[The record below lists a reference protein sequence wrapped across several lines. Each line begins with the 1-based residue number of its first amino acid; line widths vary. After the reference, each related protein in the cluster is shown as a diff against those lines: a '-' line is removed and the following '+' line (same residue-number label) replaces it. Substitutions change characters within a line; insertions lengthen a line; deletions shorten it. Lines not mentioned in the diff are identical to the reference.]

1 MVINV
6 IMPQLGESIVE
17 GTINKWLVQEGD
29 EIKEMAPMLEVG
41 SDKVDTDVPSPAD
54 GVILK
59 LYAAEGETLAV
70 GTLIAAIGQ
79 AGEAAPDA
87 EETTPSVSVE
97 APLRASAPAPPA
109 DSGQDLGFVSP
120 VVARLAAEH
129 NIDLKQVVG
138 TGLKGRIRKKDV
150 LAHIEQSGAEGSPK
164 PPLDVGGRL
173 EGGER
178 LPYEIDD
185 PIAEQP
191 ASGDQIVPLSRM
203 RRLIAEHMVQSKR
216 TSPHVATVFDCD
228 LTAVVKHRYAHKD
241 AFARDGANLT
251 FTPYFV
257 AAIVSA
263 LKLHPLANSAWSD
276 EGIVLKRAIN
286 VGMATAIDDGLVV
299 PVIKNAD
306 SLNLLGLTRTINDL
320 AQRARADQLKPDELQ
335 SGTFTLTNHG
345 TSGSLFAMPII
356 NQPQTG
362 ILGVGK
368 IHKAPVVIS
377 QGHPLLPDATDA
389 IAIRPIAYL
398 SFTFDHRVLDG
409 AMADAFVSTV
419 KRVLERWEI

>member
-1 MVINV
+1 
-6 IMPQLGESIVE
+6 MPQLGESIVE

-29 EIKEMAPMLEVG
+29 AIKKMDPLLEVG
-41 SDKVDTDVPSPAD
+41 SDKVDTEVPSPAA

-59 LYAAEGETLAV
+59 LYAAEGETVAV
-70 GTLIAAIGQ
+70 GTIIAAIGQ
-79 AGEAAPDA
+79 AGEVAPGAPETAPSASA
-87 EETTPSVSVE
+87 ETP
-97 APLRASAPAPPA
+97 AIAIAPAPPV
-109 DSGQDLGFVSP
+109 DSDPGLGFISP

-129 NIDLKQVVG
+129 NVDLTQVVG

-150 LAHIEQSGAEGSPK
+150 LAHIERAGAESVPAQGDYQTSSDEP
-164 PPLDVGGRL
+164 VARQ
-173 EGGER
+173 
-178 LPYEIDD
+178 
-185 PIAEQP
+185 PI
-191 ASGDQIVPLSRM
+191 SGDQIIPLSRM

-216 TSPHVATVFDCD
+216 TAPHVTTVFDCD
-228 LTAVVKHRYAHKD
+228 LTAVVRHRYAHVD
-241 AFARDGANLT
+241 AFAGDGVNLT

-257 AAIVSA
+257 AAVVSA

-286 VGMATAIDDGLVV
+286 VGMATAIADGLVV

-320 AQRARADQLKPDELQ
+320 AQRARAGQLKPDELQ
-335 SGTFTLTNHG
+335 GGTFTLTNHG
-345 TSGSLFAMPII
+345 ASGSLFATPII

-377 QGHPLLPDATDA
+377 QGHPLLSDATDA
-389 IAIRPIAYL
+389 IAIRAIAYL
-398 SFTFDHRVLDG
+398 SFTFDHRLLDG
-409 AMADAFVSTV
+409 VTADAFVRSI
-419 KRVLERWEI
+419 KAHLQSWPDA